1 MNNTI
6 AVSSYSPG
14 RVRLRFAPEHEPEL
28 NLQSFLEIPAVRE
41 ISFRK
46 FTGSLLV
53 IYDAKRIDLTDLVR
67 SIANKC
73 PDWSFDTPSEGEFD
87 KAFPRDLM
95 LGRLF
100 HYVDQFDREV
110 HRRTSG
116 NLDLRTMLMLSYM
129 VWGSWEF
136 LRNPVHPR
144 WYDIIKE
151 LTGGL
156 RQYRSIYEA

>member
-1 MNNTI
+1 MNKMI
-6 AVSSYSPG
+6 AVSSYNPG

-28 NLQSFLEIPAVRE
+28 NLHSFLEISAVRE
-41 ISFRK
+41 ITFRK
-46 FTGSLLV
+46 LTGSLLI
-53 IYDAKRIDLTDLVR
+53 IYDAKRIDLPELVR

-73 PDWSFDTPSEGEFD
+73 PDWSVGTPSAGEFD
-87 KAFPRDLM
+87 KEFPRDLM
-95 LGRLF
+95 LGRVF

-116 NLDLRTMLMLSYM
+116 NVDLRTIFMLSYL

-136 LRNPVHPR
+136 LRTPVHPK

-151 LTGGL
+151 LTSGL
-156 RQYRSIYEA
+156 RHYRSIYEA

>member
-1 MNNTI
+1 MNKTI

-28 NLQSFLEIPAVRE
+28 NLRSFLEIPAVRE

-53 IYDAKRIDLTDLVR
+53 IYDAKRIDLTELVR

-73 PDWSFDTPSEGEFD
+73 PDWSFETPTEGEFD
-87 KAFPRDLM
+87 KEFPRDLT

-100 HYVDQFDREV
+100 HYVDQFDREI

-116 NLDLRTMLMLSYM
+116 NLDLRTILMLSYV

-136 LRNPVHPR
+136 LRAPVHPR

>member
-1 MNNTI
+1 MNKMI

-53 IYDAKRIDLTDLVR
+53 VYDAKRIDLTELIC
-67 SIANKC
+67 SIANLC
-73 PDWSFDTPSEGEFD
+73 PDWSFDTPSEREFD
-87 KAFPRDLM
+87 KEFPRDLT

-100 HYVDQFDREV
+100 HYVDQFDREI
-110 HRRTSG
+110 HRRTSW
-116 NLDLRTMLMLSYM
+116 NLDLITMFMLCYM